1 MPTTSISIS
10 SAAWTPVSVAAS
22 GFMEN
27 QGPSSVKYRTAAA
40 LPAATDNMG
49 HHLGFDKGVG
59 WSRATAETLYAKTVS
74 GTATLIVT
82 EG

>member
-1 MPTTSISIS
+1 MPTTRISIS
-10 SAAWTPVSVAAS
+10 STVWTPVSVAAS

-27 QGPSSVKYRTAAA
+27 QGPSIVMYRTAAA
-40 LPAATDNMG
+40 VPAANDNMG
-49 HHLGFDKGVG
+49 HALGFEKNVG
-59 WSRATAETLYAKTVS
+59 WSRATAETIYAKTVS